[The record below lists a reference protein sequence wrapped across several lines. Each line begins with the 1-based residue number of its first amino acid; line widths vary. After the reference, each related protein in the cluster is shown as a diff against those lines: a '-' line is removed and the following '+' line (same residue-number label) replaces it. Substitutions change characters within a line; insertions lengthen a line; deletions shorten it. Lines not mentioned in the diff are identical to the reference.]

1 MIKCTLP
8 ALFYY
13 TRREEWERGRG
24 GERNGYI
31 TLTLSGISFSS
42 IMNHAEVGFDQ
53 LKCDITL
60 LPNSQD
66 GTRSI
71 LLINFNLPK
80 VVVEDRQT
88 ELPQRLGQIVNFL
101 RDNFASETIYYQ
113 LSSSYWIQKRNTED
127 IRRWVGSFFAKNTAA
142 ASISGAAFIEFNPR
156 TFVREGLDNLRGEH
170 IRSVLTVNFL
180 DSAWHFV
187 DLISVVVN
195 CQLVVP
201 ADHPFITR
209 HELGSVRRHQRR
221 MRRHIVLF
229 PFGPDA
235 PGEIAPLP

>member
-1 MIKCTLP
+1 LVLEKI
-8 ALFYY
+8 
-13 TRREEWERGRG
+13 G
-24 GERNGYI
+24 
-31 TLTLSGISFSS
+31 FSS

-71 LLINFNLPK
+71 LLLNFNLPK
-80 VVVEDRQT
+80 VVVEDRQV

-142 ASISGAAFIEFNPR
+142 ASISGATFIEFDPR

-170 IRSVLTVNFL
+170 IRSVLTINFL

-201 ADHPFITR
+201 VNHPFITR

-221 MRRHIVLF
+221 VRRHIVLF

-235 PGEIAPLP
+235 LGEIAPLP